1 MSISVYLRLF
11 CGLGCEEKRMNILI
25 MILFFL
31 LSALILGAAL
41 AVVTVR
47 NIIHSALWLIA
58 SFFGVAA
65 LYLLLE
71 AEFIAVVQ
79 VLVYV
84 GAISILILFAIM
96 LTRHVT
102 GEGVRQ
108 LYQRWWVALLVAAAL
123 FGLLIAPTV
132 ANYSWNSV
140 PPAAPDQVAT
150 ISSSV
155 QIGTAFMR
163 EYLLPFEIASVLL
176 LVALIGAIV
185 IAYEERSARRRVL
198 TLAEELALRQ
208 PPRGEPLHSAPVAA
222 VASVPEASSQ
232 P

>member
-1 MSISVYLRLF
+1 
-11 CGLGCEEKRMNILI
+11 MNLLI
-25 MILFFL
+25 MLIFL
-31 LSALILGAAL
+31 VLAAFTL
-41 AVVTVR
+41 VAGIMVVTVK

-58 SFFGVAA
+58 SFFTVASM
-65 LYLLLE
+65 YLLME
-71 AEFIAVVQ
+71 AEFLAIVQ
-79 VLVYV
+79 VLIYV

-108 LYQRWWVALLVAAAL
+108 LYQRWWIALLVAAAL

-132 ANYSWNSV
+132 TGYDWKTMP
-140 PPAAPDQVAT
+140 PPAEGQAAT

-185 IAYEERSARRRVL
+185 IAYEERSMRRKVL

-208 PPRGEPLHSAPVAA
+208 SRGDPVQNAPVAT
-222 VASVPEASSQ
+222 VTSEVSSQ

>member
-1 MSISVYLRLF
+1 
-11 CGLGCEEKRMNILI
+11 MNTLI
-25 MILFFL
+25 MVIFL
-31 LSALILGAAL
+31 VLSAFTLAAGIM
-41 AVVTVR
+41 VVTVK

-58 SFFGVAA
+58 SFFTVAA
-65 LYLLLE
+65 MYLLME
-71 AEFIAVVQ
+71 AEFIAIVQ

-84 GAISILILFAIM
+84 GAISILVLFAIM

-108 LYQRWWVALLVAAAL
+108 LYQRWWIALLVAAGL
-123 FGLLIAPTV
+123 FALLIVPTV
-132 ANYSWNSV
+132 YNYEWKTV
-140 PPAAPDQVAT
+140 PPPPAGQQAT

-155 QIGTAFMR
+155 QIGMAFMR

-198 TLAEELALRQ
+198 TLAEEVALRQ
-208 PPRGEPLHSAPVAA
+208 QRGEPLHAAATPTAPDAQNTGSAP
-222 VASVPEASSQ
+222 SQ

>member
-1 MSISVYLRLF
+1 
-11 CGLGCEEKRMNILI
+11 MNTLI
-25 MILFFL
+25 MVIFL
-31 LSALILGAAL
+31 VLSAFTLAAGIM
-41 AVVTVR
+41 VVTVK

-58 SFFGVAA
+58 SFFTVAA
-65 LYLLLE
+65 MYLLME
-71 AEFIAVVQ
+71 AEFLAIVQ
-79 VLVYV
+79 VLIYV
-84 GAISILILFAIM
+84 GAISILVLFAIM

-108 LYQRWWVALLVAAAL
+108 LYQRWWIALLVAAAL

-132 ANYSWNSV
+132 ANYGWNTV

-198 TLAEELALRQ
+198 TLAEEMALRQ
-208 PPRGEPLHSAPVAA
+208 PSRGEQLPSAPVAA
-222 VASVPEASSQ
+222 AAVASAPEAPSQ

>member
-1 MSISVYLRLF
+1 MVI
-11 CGLGCEEKRMNILI
+11 
-25 MILFFL
+25 FL
-31 LSALILGAAL
+31 VLSAFTLVAGIMVV
-41 AVVTVR
+41 AVK

-58 SFFGVAA
+58 SFFAVAA
-65 LYLLLE
+65 MYLLME
-71 AEFIAVVQ
+71 AEFIAIVQ
-79 VLVYV
+79 VLIYV

-102 GEGVRQ
+102 GEGIRQ
-108 LYQRWWVALLVAAAL
+108 LYQRWWIALLVAAAL

-132 ANYSWNSV
+132 AGYGWNTMPS
-140 PPAAPDQVAT
+140 AAPDQVAT
-150 ISSSV
+150 ISSAV

-185 IAYEERSARRRVL
+185 IAYEERSARRKVL
-198 TLAEELALRQ
+198 TLAEEVALRQ
-208 PPRGEPLHSAPVAA
+208 PSRGEPLHSAPVAT
-222 VASVPEASSQ
+222 VVTNSPEAPSQ

>member
-1 MSISVYLRLF
+1 
-11 CGLGCEEKRMNILI
+11 MNTLI
-25 MILFFL
+25 MVIFL
-31 LSALILGAAL
+31 VLSAFTLVAGIMVV
-41 AVVTVR
+41 AVK

-58 SFFGVAA
+58 SFFAVAA
-65 LYLLLE
+65 MYLLME
-71 AEFIAVVQ
+71 AEFIAIVQ
-79 VLVYV
+79 VLIYV

-102 GEGVRQ
+102 GEGIRQ
-108 LYQRWWVALLVAAAL
+108 LYQRWWIALLVAAAL

-132 ANYSWNSV
+132 AGYGWNTM

-150 ISSSV
+150 ISSAV

-185 IAYEERSARRRVL
+185 IAYEERSARRKVL
-198 TLAEELALRQ
+198 TLAEEVALRQ
-208 PPRGEPLHSAPVAA
+208 PSRGEPLHSAPVAT
-222 VASVPEASSQ
+222 VVTNSPEAPSQ